1 MKTKIL
7 IADKFPD
14 KYLDELKN
22 LDVEVENSPKL
33 GEKDLEEA
41 AKDVAILVVRSTVV
55 NETTINNAGNLKVI
69 IRAGAGVNNIAIPAA
84 SAKGVSVAN
93 CPGKN
98 SVAVAELA
106 IGLMVSLD
114 RKIPDNV
121 NDFKNGKWNKAEYSK
136 AEGLKGKT
144 LGIVGVGNIGK
155 EVAKRAAAFDMKV
168 YGYDIVRLEDV
179 QLEYVNTIKE
189 ILPKC
194 DVISIHLPANE
205 KTKGIFNKELFG
217 LMKPNS
223 FLINTSRPSVID
235 EEALSEA
242 IKEKNI
248 RVALDVFND
257 EPEGKTGEVSS
268 KIQDNPN
275 IYVTHHIGASTNQAQ
290 NAVAEETVNIIKH
303 YLHSGI
309 IDHWVNRA
317 KLTDIKYQLVVKH
330 FDKAGVLASI
340 LEIISKG
347 NINIEEIENL
357 IFEGGLAASCTMKLM
372 SPVSSEMLVQMRD
385 NPDVISVSHVS
396 L

>member
-33 GEKDLEEA
+33 GEKDLETV
-41 AKDVAILVVRSTVV
+41 AKDATILVVRSTIV
-55 NETTINNAGNLKVI
+55 NETTINNAANLKVI

-114 RKIPDNV
+114 RRIPDNV
-121 NDFKNGKWNKAEYSK
+121 NDFRNGKWNKAEYSK
-136 AEGLKGKT
+136 ADGLKGKT
-144 LGIVGVGNIGK
+144 LGVVGVGNIGR

-179 QLEYVNTIKE
+179 QLEYVDTINE

-194 DVISIHLPANE
+194 DVISIHLPAND

-217 LMKPNS
+217 LMKPNA
-223 FLINTSRPSVID
+223 FLINTSRAGVIN
-235 EEALSEA
+235 EEAMLEA

-257 EPEGKTGEVSS
+257 EPEGKTGEVTSS
-268 KIQDNPN
+268 LSSNPN
-275 IYVTHHIGASTNQAQ
+275 VYVTHHIGASTEQAQ
-290 NAVAEETVNIIKH
+290 NAVAEETINIIKH
-303 YLHSGI
+303 FVDGGVV
-309 IDHWVNRA
+309 DNCVN
-317 KLTDIKYQLVVKH
+317 
-330 FDKAGVLASI
+330 
-340 LEIISKG
+340 KG
-347 NINIEEIENL
+347 D
-357 IFEGGLAASCTMKLM
+357 LAA
-372 SPVSSEMLVQMRD
+372 
-385 NPDVISVSHVS
+385 
-396 L
+396 